1 MTRLIPSSWW
11 QASAPLAIL
20 TLLFNNLIPL
30 LGVVFLGWNLYLI
43 ILVYWLEN
51 GVIGLFNALKM
62 AMARGHAPATEKELR
77 FQEWLGLENLSIL
90 QLLAKIFLI
99 PFFLFH
105 YGIFWLV
112 HGVFVNVFFGQW
124 LDLAFSPEQ
133 LWRVLPEGVL
143 GALAAMV
150 VSHGSSFVNNYIGA
164 GEYLQATP
172 SQLMGQ
178 PYSRVF
184 ILHLTIIGGG
194 FLVASLGA
202 PIYGLV
208 LLIAL
213 KTVVD
218 LWTHLR
224 EHKRYQ
230 G

>member
-20 TLLFNNLIPL
+20 TLLFNNFIPL

-62 AMARGHAPATEKELR
+62 AMARGQAPATEKERR
-77 FQEWLGLENLSIL
+77 FQEWLGLQNSSIFHL
-90 QLLAKIFLI
+90 FAKLFLI

-124 LDLAFSPEQ
+124 LDLAFRPEL
-133 LWRVLPEGVL
+133 LWRAVPEGVW

-172 SQLMGQ
+172 SQLMSQ

-184 ILHLTIIGGG
+184 ILHLTIIGGAL
-194 FLVASLGA
+194 LVAGLGA
-202 PIYGLV
+202 PIYSLV
-208 LLIAL
+208 LLIVL

-230 G
+230 E